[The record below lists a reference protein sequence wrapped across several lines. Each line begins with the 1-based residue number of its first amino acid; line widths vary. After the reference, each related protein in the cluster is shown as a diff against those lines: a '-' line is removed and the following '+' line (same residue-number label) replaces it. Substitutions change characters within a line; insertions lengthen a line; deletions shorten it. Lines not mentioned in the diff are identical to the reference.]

1 MFEPNQI
8 VRAYTWNSVA
18 NVPEVSFDSAKEM
31 TYLMDDI
38 YGVDVYFYDV
48 PLTCDSIIFFTT
60 PAGTRNVSAQTQ
72 DVKLNLTTNTDS
84 ELVIDGYYVS
94 NKDNVKCQSVS
105 LYDQQ
110 VRI

>member
-1 MFEPNQI
+1 MYAPNQI
-8 VRAYTWNSVA
+8 VRAYAWNSVA
-18 NVPEVSFDSAKEM
+18 NVPEVSFDWAKEM
-31 TYLMDDI
+31 TYLMDDM

-60 PAGTRNVSAQTQ
+60 EAGTRNVTAQTQ
-72 DVKLNLTTNTDS
+72 DVKLRLTTNTDKD
-84 ELVIDGYYVS
+84 LAIDGYFVS